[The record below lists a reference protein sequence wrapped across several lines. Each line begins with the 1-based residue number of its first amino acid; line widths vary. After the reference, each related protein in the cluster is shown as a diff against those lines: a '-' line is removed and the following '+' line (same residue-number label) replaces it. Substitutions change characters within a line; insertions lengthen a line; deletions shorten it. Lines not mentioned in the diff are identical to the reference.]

1 MDTNVQALKNLYVA
15 LGGDLSTV
23 ANLATNSEVINAIAQ
38 LPTLGAILPSV
49 TAADN
54 GKVLGVVNGA
64 WTTMEIPEGLPAVT
78 ETDNG
83 KILKVVDGEWAIG
96 TDLTE

>member
-23 ANLATNSEVINAIAQ
+23 ANLATSSEVINAIAS
-38 LPTLGAILPSV
+38 LPSLTGEYPPAV
-49 TAADN
+49 TAEDN
-54 GKVLGVVNGA
+54 GKVLKVAEGK
-64 WTTMEIPEGLPAVT
+64 WTL
-78 ETDNG
+78 
-83 KILKVVDGEWAIG
+83 G

>member
-23 ANLATNSEVINAIAQ
+23 ANLATNAEIINAIAE
-38 LPTLGAILPSV
+38 LSSSSAKLPSV
-49 TAADN
+49 TSADN
-54 GKVLGVVNGA
+54 GKVL
-64 WTTMEIPEGLPAVT
+64 
-78 ETDNG
+78 
-83 KILKVVDGEWAIG
+83 KVVDGAWSVG

>member
-23 ANLATNSEVINAIAQ
+23 ANLATSSEVINAIAQ
-38 LPTLGAILPSV
+38 LPAIGAKLPTV
-49 TAADN
+49 TA
-54 GKVLGVVNGA
+54 
-64 WTTMEIPEGLPAVT
+64 
-78 ETDNG
+78 TDNG
-83 KILKVVDGEWAIG
+83 KILKVVEGKWALG